1 MEKETKHDISRRDFV
16 QSSLA
21 LGAGAMIPSMLTK
34 ASFAAAKPAKP
45 KTDNLIGIQ
54 VGAIS
59 FIDEGVN
66 KVLDNIQE
74 SGQINTLFLATFTY
88 DSGIAGRQ
96 IAGYPF
102 PDHGKLEYQDLRG
115 GNFATPHPQFYKN
128 TILKET
134 KAPDHGDWDML
145 AAVIPEAKKR
155 GLKTYV
161 FNQDSFTWHKD
172 VPNITRLQET
182 GIYGQ
187 HVESCCDLNPDYINF
202 ISGMTKDICSNY
214 DIDGLM
220 WSSERQGPFNNA
232 IAPFKGE
239 RPSARI
245 TCFCEHHRKAAKLA
259 GIDVNRTLEGY
270 HKLVDFSRKSAA
282 GQRPVDGYFAEFWRI
297 LTDYPEILAYEKL
310 WTAGNH
316 ATYAN
321 VYHSAKEAKPSIQAG
336 FHIWHSNSLSPFTKA
351 EMPYER
357 LAYADFIKP
366 VIYNIVGGSRYAGYI
381 NSNASTVFGDLS
393 KEEYLKVNNRLM
405 NYEDM
410 DLTTLGKEGM
420 PQDYVAKETK
430 RALDS
435 VQGKCKIYAGLDID
449 IPNAAKNK
457 QTTPEDAYRSTMTAL
472 KAGAQGIIFAR
483 KYSEMKL
490 PNIAGG
496 AKAVKD
502 FYEGKG

>member
-1 MEKETKHDISRRDFV
+1 MNQETKGGLTRRDMV
-16 QSSLA
+16 KGGLA
-21 LGAGAMIPSMLTK
+21 LGAATMIPSALVK
-34 ASFAAAKPAKP
+34 AAAKPTAKI
-45 KTDNLIGIQ
+45 DNVIGIQ

-59 FIDEGVN
+59 FVDEGVN
-66 KVLDNIQE
+66 QVLDNIQKA
-74 SGQINTLFLATFTY
+74 GPINTLFLATFTY

-102 PDHGKLEYQDLRG
+102 PDHGKQEYLNLVG

-134 KAPDHGDWDML
+134 KAPDHGNWDML
-145 AAVIPEAKKR
+145 AAVLPEAKKR

-161 FNQDSFTWHKD
+161 FNQDSFTWHKST
-172 VPNITRLQET
+172 PHIAELQET

-202 ISGMTKDICSNY
+202 VSGMTKDICSSY

-245 TCFCEHHRKAAKLA
+245 TCFCPHHRKAAKEQ
-259 GIDVNRTLEGY
+259 GIDVGRALEGY
-270 HKLVDFSRKSAA
+270 HKLVDFTKKSTMRE
-282 GQRPVDGYFAEFWRI
+282 RPTDGYFAEFWRI
-297 LTDYPEILAYEKL
+297 MTDYPEILAYEKL
-310 WTAGNH
+310 WTAANH
-316 ATYAN
+316 ATYRN
-321 VYHSAKEAKPSIQAG
+321 VYDSAKAAKPNIQAG

-393 KEEYLKVNNRLM
+393 KEEYLKLNNRLM

-410 DLTTLGKEGM
+410 DLETLGRDGM

-430 RALDS
+430 RALDG

>member
-1 MEKETKHDISRRDFV
+1 MKKKIKDGFTRRDIV
-16 QSSLA
+16 KGGLA
-21 LGAGAMIPSMLTK
+21 LGTAAMIPSALVK
-34 ASFAAAKPAKP
+34 AAAKPAAKI
-45 KTDNLIGIQ
+45 DNVIGIQ

-66 KVLDNIQE
+66 QVLDNIQKA
-74 SGQINTLFLATFTY
+74 GPINTLFLATFTY

-102 PDHGKLEYQDLRG
+102 PDHGKQEYLNLVG

-134 KAPDHGDWDML
+134 KAPDHGNWDML
-145 AAVIPEAKKR
+145 AAVLPEAKKR

-161 FNQDSFTWHKD
+161 FNQDSFTWHKST
-172 VPNITRLQET
+172 PHIAELQET

-202 ISGMTKDICSNY
+202 VSGMTKDICSSY

-245 TCFCEHHRKAAKLA
+245 TCFCPHHRKAAKEQ
-259 GIDVNRTLEGY
+259 GIDVERALEGY
-270 HKLVDFSRKSAA
+270 HKLVDFTKKSTMRE
-282 GQRPVDGYFAEFWRI
+282 RPTDGYFAEFWRI
-297 LTDYPEILAYEKL
+297 MTDYPEILAYEKL
-310 WTAGNH
+310 WTAANH
-316 ATYAN
+316 ATYRN
-321 VYHSAKEAKPSIQAG
+321 VYDSAKAAKPNIQAG

-393 KEEYLKVNNRLM
+393 KEEYLKLNNRLM

-410 DLTTLGKEGM
+410 DLETLGRDGM

-430 RALDS
+430 RALDG
-435 VQGKCKIYAGLDID
+435 VKGKCKIYAGLDID

>member
-1 MEKETKHDISRRDFV
+1 MEKEIKDGFTRRDIV
-16 QSSLA
+16 KGGLT
-21 LGAGAMIPSMLTK
+21 LGTAAMIPSALVK
-34 ASFAAAKPAKP
+34 AAAKPAAKI
-45 KTDNLIGIQ
+45 DSVIGIQ

-66 KVLDNIQE
+66 QVLDNIQKA
-74 SGQINTLFLATFTY
+74 GPINTLFLATFTY

-102 PDHGKLEYQDLRG
+102 PDHGKQEYLNLVG

-134 KAPDHGDWDML
+134 KAPDHGNWDML
-145 AAVIPEAKKR
+145 AAVLPEAKKR

-161 FNQDSFTWHKD
+161 FNQDSFTWHKST
-172 VPNITRLQET
+172 PHIAELQET

-202 ISGMTKDICSNY
+202 VSGMTKDICSSY

-245 TCFCEHHRKAAKLA
+245 TCFCPHHRKAAKEQ
-259 GIDVNRTLEGY
+259 GIDVERALEGY
-270 HKLVDFSRKSAA
+270 HKLVDFTKKSTMRE
-282 GQRPVDGYFAEFWRI
+282 RPTDGYFAEFWRI
-297 LTDYPEILAYEKL
+297 MTDYPEILAYEKL
-310 WTAGNH
+310 WTAANH
-316 ATYAN
+316 ATYRN
-321 VYHSAKEAKPSIQAG
+321 VYDSAKAAKPNIQAG

-393 KEEYLKVNNRLM
+393 KEEYLKLNNRLM

-410 DLTTLGKEGM
+410 DLETLGHDGM

>member
-1 MEKETKHDISRRDFV
+1 MEKEIKDGFTRRDIV
-16 QSSLA
+16 KGGLA
-21 LGAGAMIPSMLTK
+21 LGTAAMIPSALVK
-34 ASFAAAKPAKP
+34 AAAKPAAKI
-45 KTDNLIGIQ
+45 DNVIGIQ

-66 KVLDNIQE
+66 QVLDNIQKA
-74 SGQINTLFLATFTY
+74 GPINTLFLATFTY

-102 PDHGKLEYQDLRG
+102 PDHGKQEYLNLVG

-134 KAPDHGDWDML
+134 KAPDHGNWDML
-145 AAVIPEAKKR
+145 AAVLPEAKKR

-161 FNQDSFTWHKD
+161 FNQDSFTWHKST
-172 VPNITRLQET
+172 PHIAELQET

-187 HVESCCDLNPDYINF
+187 HVESCCDLNPDYIHF
-202 ISGMTKDICSNY
+202 VSGMTKDICSSY

-245 TCFCEHHRKAAKLA
+245 TCFCPHHRKAAKEQ
-259 GIDVNRTLEGY
+259 GIDVERALEGY
-270 HKLVDFSRKSAA
+270 HKLVDFTKKSTMRE
-282 GQRPVDGYFAEFWRI
+282 RPTDGYFAEFWRI
-297 LTDYPEILAYEKL
+297 MTDYPEILAYEKL
-310 WTAGNH
+310 WTAANH
-316 ATYAN
+316 ATYRN
-321 VYHSAKEAKPSIQAG
+321 VYDSAKAAKPNIQAG

-393 KEEYLKVNNRLM
+393 KEEYLKLNNRLM

-410 DLTTLGKEGM
+410 DLETLGRDGM

-430 RALDS
+430 RALDG
-435 VQGKCKIYAGLDID
+435 VKGKCKIYAGLDID

>member
-1 MEKETKHDISRRDFV
+1 MEKEIKDGFTRRDIV
-16 QSSLA
+16 KGGLA
-21 LGAGAMIPSMLTK
+21 LGTAAMIPSALVK
-34 ASFAAAKPAKP
+34 AAAKPAAKI
-45 KTDNLIGIQ
+45 DNVIGIQ

-66 KVLDNIQE
+66 QVLDNIQKA
-74 SGQINTLFLATFTY
+74 GPINTLFLATFTY

-102 PDHGKLEYQDLRG
+102 PDHGKQEYLNLVG

-134 KAPDHGDWDML
+134 KAPDHGNWDML
-145 AAVIPEAKKR
+145 AAVLPEAKKR

-161 FNQDSFTWHKD
+161 FNQDSFTWHKST
-172 VPNITRLQET
+172 PHIAELQEI

-202 ISGMTKDICSNY
+202 VSGMTKDICSSY

-245 TCFCEHHRKAAKLA
+245 TCFCPHHRKAAKEQ
-259 GIDVNRTLEGY
+259 GIDVERALEGY
-270 HKLVDFSRKSAA
+270 HKLVDFTKKSTMRE
-282 GQRPVDGYFAEFWRI
+282 RPTDGYFAEFWRI
-297 LTDYPEILAYEKL
+297 MTDYPEILAYEKL
-310 WTAGNH
+310 WTAANH
-316 ATYAN
+316 ATYRN
-321 VYHSAKEAKPSIQAG
+321 VYDSAKAAKPNIQAG

-393 KEEYLKVNNRLM
+393 KEEYLKLNNRLM
-405 NYEDM
+405 NYADM
-410 DLTTLGKEGM
+410 DLEALGRDGM

-430 RALDS
+430 RALDG

-502 FYEGKG
+502 FYEGRG

>member
-1 MEKETKHDISRRDFV
+1 MEKEIKDGFTRRDIV
-16 QSSLA
+16 KGGLA
-21 LGAGAMIPSMLTK
+21 LGTAAMIPSALVK
-34 ASFAAAKPAKP
+34 AAAKPAAKI
-45 KTDNLIGIQ
+45 DNVIGIQ

-66 KVLDNIQE
+66 QVLDNIQKA
-74 SGQINTLFLATFTY
+74 GPINTLFLATFTY

-102 PDHGKLEYQDLRG
+102 PDHGKQEYLNLVG

-134 KAPDHGDWDML
+134 KAPDHGNWDML
-145 AAVIPEAKKR
+145 AAVLPETKKR

-161 FNQDSFTWHKD
+161 FNQDSFTWHKGT
-172 VPNITRLQET
+172 PHIAELQET

-202 ISGMTKDICSNY
+202 VSDMTKDICSSY

-232 IAPFKGE
+232 IAPFKGD

-245 TCFCEHHRKAAKLA
+245 TCFCPHHRKAAKEQ
-259 GIDVNRTLEGY
+259 GIDVERALEGY
-270 HKLVDFSRKSAA
+270 HKLVDFTKKSTMRE
-282 GQRPVDGYFAEFWRI
+282 RPTDGYFAEFWRI
-297 LTDYPEILAYEKL
+297 MTDYPEILAYEKL
-310 WTAGNH
+310 WTAANH
-316 ATYAN
+316 ATYRN
-321 VYHSAKEAKPSIQAG
+321 VYDSAKAAKPNIQAG

-393 KEEYLKVNNRLM
+393 KEEYLKLNNRLM

-410 DLTTLGKEGM
+410 DLETLGRDGM

-435 VQGKCKIYAGLDID
+435 VKGKCKIYAGLDID

>member
-1 MEKETKHDISRRDFV
+1 MKKKIKDGFTRRDIV
-16 QSSLA
+16 KGGLA
-21 LGAGAMIPSMLTK
+21 LGTAAMIPSALVK
-34 ASFAAAKPAKP
+34 AAAKPAAKI
-45 KTDNLIGIQ
+45 DNVIGIQ

-66 KVLDNIQE
+66 QVLDNIQKA
-74 SGQINTLFLATFTY
+74 GPINTLFLATFTY

-102 PDHGKLEYQDLRG
+102 PDHGKQEYLNLVG

-134 KAPDHGDWDML
+134 KAPDHGNWDML
-145 AAVIPEAKKR
+145 EAVLPEAKKR

-161 FNQDSFTWHKD
+161 FNQDSFTWHKGT
-172 VPNITRLQET
+172 PHIAELQET

-202 ISGMTKDICSNY
+202 VSGMTKDICSSY

-245 TCFCEHHRKAAKLA
+245 TCFCPHHRKAAKEQ
-259 GIDVNRTLEGY
+259 GIDVERALEGY
-270 HKLVDFSRKSAA
+270 HKLVDFTKKSTMRE
-282 GQRPVDGYFAEFWRI
+282 RPTDGYFAEFWRI
-297 LTDYPEILAYEKL
+297 MTDYPEILAYEKL
-310 WTAGNH
+310 WTAANH
-316 ATYAN
+316 ATYRN
-321 VYHSAKEAKPSIQAG
+321 VYDSAKAAKPNIQAG

-393 KEEYLKVNNRLM
+393 KEEYLKLNNRLM

-410 DLTTLGKEGM
+410 DLETLGRDGM

-430 RALDS
+430 RALDG
-435 VQGKCKIYAGLDID
+435 VKGKCKIYAGLDID

>member
-1 MEKETKHDISRRDFV
+1 MEKEIKDGFTRRDIV
-16 QSSLA
+16 KGGLA
-21 LGAGAMIPSMLTK
+21 LGTAAMIPSALVK
-34 ASFAAAKPAKP
+34 AAAKPAVKI
-45 KTDNLIGIQ
+45 DNVIGIQ

-66 KVLDNIQE
+66 QVLDNIQKA
-74 SGQINTLFLATFTY
+74 GPINTLFLATFTY

-102 PDHGKLEYQDLRG
+102 PDHGKQEYLNLVG

-134 KAPDHGDWDML
+134 KAPDHGNWDML
-145 AAVIPEAKKR
+145 AAVLPEAKKR

-161 FNQDSFTWHKD
+161 FNQDSFTWHKST
-172 VPNITRLQET
+172 PHIAELQET

-202 ISGMTKDICSNY
+202 VSGMTKDICSSY

-245 TCFCEHHRKAAKLA
+245 TCFCPHHRKAAKEQ
-259 GIDVNRTLEGY
+259 GIDVERALEGY
-270 HKLVDFSRKSAA
+270 HKLVDFTKKSTMRE
-282 GQRPVDGYFAEFWRI
+282 RPTDGYFAEFWRI
-297 LTDYPEILAYEKL
+297 MTDYPEILAYEKL
-310 WTAGNH
+310 WTAANH
-316 ATYAN
+316 ATYRN
-321 VYHSAKEAKPSIQAG
+321 VYDSAKAAKPNIQAG

-393 KEEYLKVNNRLM
+393 KEEYLKLNNRLM
-405 NYEDM
+405 NYADM
-410 DLTTLGKEGM
+410 DLEALGRDGM

-430 RALDS
+430 RALDG

-502 FYEGKG
+502 FYEGRG

>member
-1 MEKETKHDISRRDFV
+1 MEKENNNGLTRRDIV
-16 QSSLA
+16 KSGLT
-21 LGAGAMIPSMLTK
+21 LGAAAMMPSLLTRS
-34 ASFAAAKPAKP
+34 AFAAPKAKI
-45 KTDNLIGIQ
+45 DNVIGIQ
-54 VGAIS
+54 IGAIS

-66 KVLDNIQE
+66 QVLDNIQAA
-74 SGQINTLFLATFTY
+74 GPINTLFLATFTY

-102 PDHGKLEYQDLRG
+102 PDHGKLEYQDLKG
-115 GNFATPHPQFYKN
+115 GNYATPHPQFYKN
-128 TILKET
+128 TILKDT

-145 AAVIPEAKKR
+145 AAVLPEAKKR

-161 FNQDSFTWHKD
+161 FNQDSFTWYKD
-172 VPNITRLQET
+172 VPNIAKLQET

-202 ISGMTKDICSNY
+202 VSGMTKDICSSY

-232 IAPFKGE
+232 IAPFKGD

-245 TCFCEHHRKAAKLA
+245 TCFCQYHRKAAKER
-259 GIDVNRTLEGY
+259 GIDVDRALEGY
-270 HKLVDFSRKSAA
+270 HKLVDFTRSSTLR
-282 GQRPVDGYFAEFWRI
+282 QRPVDGYFAGFWRI
-297 LTDYPEILAYEKL
+297 MTDYPEILAYEKL
-310 WTAGNH
+310 WTDGNH
-316 ATYAN
+316 ATYRN
-321 VYHSAKEAKPSIQAG
+321 VYDSAKAVKPNIQAG

-393 KEEYLKVNNRLM
+393 KEEYLKLNNRLM

-410 DLTTLGKEGM
+410 DLSTLGAEGM

>member
-1 MEKETKHDISRRDFV
+1 MEKEIKDGFTRRDIV
-16 QSSLA
+16 KGGLA
-21 LGAGAMIPSMLTK
+21 LGTAAMIPSALVK
-34 ASFAAAKPAKP
+34 AAAKPAAKI
-45 KTDNLIGIQ
+45 DNVIGIQ

-66 KVLDNIQE
+66 QVLDNIQKA
-74 SGQINTLFLATFTY
+74 GPINTLFLATFTY

-102 PDHGKLEYQDLRG
+102 PDHGKQEYLNLVG

-134 KAPDHGDWDML
+134 KAPDHGNWDML
-145 AAVIPEAKKR
+145 AAVLPEAKKR

-161 FNQDSFTWHKD
+161 FNQDSFTWHKST
-172 VPNITRLQET
+172 PHIAELQET

-202 ISGMTKDICSNY
+202 VSGMTKDICSSY

-245 TCFCEHHRKAAKLA
+245 TCFCPHHRKAAKEQ
-259 GIDVNRTLEGY
+259 GIDVERALEGY
-270 HKLVDFSRKSAA
+270 HKLVDFTKKSTMRE
-282 GQRPVDGYFAEFWRI
+282 RPTDGYFAEFWRI
-297 LTDYPEILAYEKL
+297 MTDYPEILAYEKL
-310 WTAGNH
+310 WTAANH
-316 ATYAN
+316 ATYRN
-321 VYHSAKEAKPSIQAG
+321 VYDSAKAAKPNIQAG

-393 KEEYLKVNNRLM
+393 KEEYLKLNNRLM
-405 NYEDM
+405 NYADM
-410 DLTTLGKEGM
+410 DLEALGRDGM

-430 RALDS
+430 RALDG

-502 FYEGKG
+502 FYEGRG

>member
-1 MEKETKHDISRRDFV
+1 
-16 QSSLA
+16 
-21 LGAGAMIPSMLTK
+21 
-34 ASFAAAKPAKP
+34 
-45 KTDNLIGIQ
+45 
-54 VGAIS
+54 
-59 FIDEGVN
+59 
-66 KVLDNIQE
+66 
-74 SGQINTLFLATFTY
+74 
-88 DSGIAGRQ
+88 
-96 IAGYPF
+96 
-102 PDHGKLEYQDLRG
+102 
-115 GNFATPHPQFYKN
+115 
-128 TILKET
+128 
-134 KAPDHGDWDML
+134 
-145 AAVIPEAKKR
+145 
-155 GLKTYV
+155 
-161 FNQDSFTWHKD
+161 
-172 VPNITRLQET
+172 
-182 GIYGQ
+182 
-187 HVESCCDLNPDYINF
+187 
-202 ISGMTKDICSNY
+202 MTKDICSSY

-245 TCFCEHHRKAAKLA
+245 TCFCPHHRKAAKEQ
-259 GIDVNRTLEGY
+259 GIDVERALEGY
-270 HKLVDFSRKSAA
+270 HKLVDFTKKSTMRE
-282 GQRPVDGYFAEFWRI
+282 RPTDGYFAEFWRI
-297 LTDYPEILAYEKL
+297 MTDYPEILAYEKL
-310 WTAGNH
+310 WTAANH
-316 ATYAN
+316 ATYRN
-321 VYHSAKEAKPSIQAG
+321 VYDSAKAAKSNIQAG

-393 KEEYLKVNNRLM
+393 KEEYLKLNNRLM

-410 DLTTLGKEGM
+410 DLETLGRDGM

-430 RALDS
+430 RALDG